1 MAKIITDIPAEDA
14 FKEYAEALSNII
26 IDSDSPF
33 TIGILGE
40 WGTGKTSLMKNIISK
55 LEHKKSN
62 PPVIVWFDAWR
73 CQQEKT
79 FALIPLLGTII
90 HTIKKD
96 EKLEKIVSAL
106 SNFLNSIELKCG
118 LEGNMGL
125 AKGSIGI
132 SNRDKKPDV
141 TKLEEIES
149 QYYDSLKKIENN
161 LKNKKIVVFIDDLDR
176 CRPDKVIEII
186 ESFKVFLDIKG
197 FVYVIAMSK
206 DIVEKAIEEK
216 YKDLEIKGDN
226 YLEKIIQIPVL
237 MPEWDNDEFKKYL
250 KEITNEEG
258 KEYAVL
264 REYKDIIS
272 ETITGTPRDI
282 KRFINVYIL
291 GYELLKAEKTELD
304 IEVHLILTIMRFKWN
319 DFYNHIFK
327 KENRKKLKKD
337 FMANSNGQFGERLD
351 KFKDNRNLSKFL
363 NKNKKDDRIID
374 KITPLDDDKLSKYK
388 KIIITVPKE
397 INVTP
402 NKETFIQLLKTGKV
416 DEFNELRKEV
426 KTVDLNEVD
435 LSGLDLYEIDLSEA
449 ILTKSNLSESRLM
462 DANLRNSYLPKTNLS
477 GADLSNA
484 DLNGAS
490 LYCADLSRADL
501 SGAYLND
508 ADLTQVNLSGASLNG
523 ASLYNANLFEA
534 NFFMAD
540 LSSVEL
546 MDGMSGNLSGTILHN
561 IDLSI
566 MDLTKAVMLNVQEYS
581 GLKVKNT
588 NFKDAII
595 NDKIFVEY
603 LRKNGAKNVPEAI
616 EDKNEI
622 IRILKERNYPH
633 IEQIKE
639 FLK

>member
-1 MAKIITDIPAEDA
+1 
-14 FKEYAEALSNII
+14 
-26 IDSDSPF
+26 
-33 TIGILGE
+33 
-40 WGTGKTSLMKNIISK
+40 
-55 LEHKKSN
+55 
-62 PPVIVWFDAWR
+62 
-73 CQQEKT
+73 
-79 FALIPLLGTII
+79 
-90 HTIKKD
+90 
-96 EKLEKIVSAL
+96 
-106 SNFLNSIELKCG
+106 
-118 LEGNMGL
+118 
-125 AKGSIGI
+125 
-132 SNRDKKPDV
+132 
-141 TKLEEIES
+141 
-149 QYYDSLKKIENN
+149 
-161 LKNKKIVVFIDDLDR
+161 
-176 CRPDKVIEII
+176 
-186 ESFKVFLDIKG
+186 
-197 FVYVIAMSK
+197 
-206 DIVEKAIEEK
+206 
-216 YKDLEIKGDN
+216 
-226 YLEKIIQIPVL
+226 